1 MEDKYVVKSGKKL
14 RYGYT
19 TGSCATA
26 ASKAAA
32 IMALE
37 NTIIKNVE
45 IDTPKGWKLNIQIVK
60 PSVKDGVASCAVVKD
75 SGDDPDITMVPCVF

>member
-1 MEDKYVVKSGKKL
+1 MKRDEIKHPLKRYVEKGNKRM

-32 IMALE
+32 VMLLSGQTLE
-37 NTIIKNVE
+37 TIDIS
-45 IDTPKGWKLNIQIVK
+45 TPKGMGLDHR
-60 PSVKDGVASCAVVKD
+60 SL
-75 SGDDPDITMVPCVF
+75 